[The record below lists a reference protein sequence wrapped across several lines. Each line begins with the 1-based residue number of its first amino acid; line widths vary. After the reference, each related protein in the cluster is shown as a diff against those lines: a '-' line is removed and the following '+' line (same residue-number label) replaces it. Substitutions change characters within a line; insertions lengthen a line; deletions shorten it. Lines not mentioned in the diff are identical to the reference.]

1 MFEVWLKRVPSA
13 RCLSDSRGRRERG
26 VAGAGARDRAAG
38 RTVFAEDPFQEFSSR
53 RGPRPGAGSGSY
65 ITQIRSQLIESQRRR
80 VPASELPGPG
90 VGPGW
95 SGSGCLGE
103 APSRGAA
110 LCTPSVPRQPP
121 RRSGVP
127 SMPAPGGPSGT
138 SDEAWVPHR
147 CRGWGGQ
154 RQLARAGPAN
164 WDAQVWDVAPGAV
177 PGSGV
182 SLWKGPW
189 GRREAGNPP
198 LKTSTVSHMSPEWR
212 ARVLEEDGVLPPDH
226 RGPRGQLRLVF
237 AFPVRAPCKRVSLYF
252 SVPSHPEKGWRQ
264 PCRVHLCCD
273 LPSPPSTVPA
283 LSTPWDLCQ
292 LSHSP
297 SVAGQGGLAG
307 QCCRLPAL
315 PPFPA
320 HVGSRLGGV
329 RVLLGCV

>member
-121 RRSGVP
+121 RSSGVRLQCQLLEALP
-127 SMPAPGGPSGT
+127 ERATRPGSPTAAGGGVGSGSWLGPAQLTG
-138 SDEAWVPHR
+138 AHR
-147 CRGWGGQ
+147 CGTW
-154 RQLARAGPAN
+154 LWELCRAP
-164 WDAQVWDVAPGAV
+164 
-177 PGSGV
+177 V
-182 SLWKGPW
+182 SLFGKGP
-189 GRREAGNPP
+189 GDGERPETHHSKPP
-198 LKTSTVSHMSPEWR
+198 L
-212 ARVLEEDGVLPPDH
+212 
-226 RGPRGQLRLVF
+226 
-237 AFPVRAPCKRVSLYF
+237 
-252 SVPSHPEKGWRQ
+252 
-264 PCRVHLCCD
+264 CR
-273 LPSPPSTVPA
+273 T
-283 LSTPWDLCQ
+283 
-292 LSHSP
+292 
-297 SVAGQGGLAG
+297 
-307 QCCRLPAL
+307 
-315 PPFPA
+315 
-320 HVGSRLGGV
+320 
-329 RVLLGCV
+329 